1 MSNVRTYTVKAAW
14 FDDAMVTLRVD
25 LDKLTPE
32 LATDINAFWSD
43 ADDRLEC
50 EDRDVVRTVVRMFG
64 AAAIDFF
71 MKDGGASFGAASDIS
86 RWATE
91 KVLKDLYEGWPDF
104 DHLGIVIVAAEVSSV
119 GYDDVSLVAEP

>member
-1 MSNVRTYTVKAAW
+1 MSNVQTYTVTAGW
-14 FDDAMVTLRVD
+14 FLDASVTLRVD
-25 LDKLTPE
+25 LDKLTPK
-32 LATDINAFWSD
+32 LAIDINAFWSG
-43 ADDRLEC
+43 AEDRLEG
-50 EDRDVVRTVVRMFG
+50 EDQDVVRTVVRMFG

-71 MKDGGASFGAASDIS
+71 MKDGGASFGATSDIS

-119 GYDDVSLVAEP
+119 GYNDVSLVAES

>member
-32 LATDINAFWSD
+32 LAIDINAFWSD

-71 MKDGGASFGAASDIS
+71 MKDGGASFGPKADGD

-91 KVLKDLYEGWPDF
+91 RLLKDLYEGWPDF

-119 GYDDVSLVAEP
+119 GYDDVSLVVEP